1 MLGVSSYS
9 SVIVVV
15 NSPPSG
21 GIFLINPLRGF
32 ELITTFDVSANL
44 WYDVDLPLQYT
55 FGLVTSVGSLL
66 LAPISEIPYRTAIY
80 PAGLNSNGYNIT
92 AVSQV
97 YDSYLAYS
105 VELLSVHVTP
115 SNLSGNALL
124 TLGISSLQ

>member
-1 MLGVSSYS
+1 M
-9 SVIVVV
+9 IVVV
-15 NSPPSG
+15 NSPPNG
-21 GIFLINPLRGF
+21 GTFIVNPPQGF

-44 WYDVDLPLQYT
+44 WFDNDLPLQFT

-66 LAPISEIPYRTAIY
+66 LAPISEIPYRTTIY

-92 AVSQV
+92 AVTQV

-105 VELLSVHVTP
+105 VADFSVHVTP

-124 TLGISSLQ
+124 TLGILRP